1 MLRLGQAPK
10 DLIGHWKEGVSL
22 ERDSGST
29 IEQLCLA
36 VAAGRWLLA
45 YDFRR
50 HGNALLTRTPP
61 LFRSVISRY
70 YYAMYHALRAASYI
84 HTPGDDHEKHSVL
97 PRNIPA
103 DFPNRDA
110 WSNQLKSAREFRNQA
125 DYNPLPQGAATW
137 RDLALTIRPHVDE
150 LLPVAKTYLTSK
162 GCLL

>member
-70 YYAMYHALRAASYI
+70 YPRWTPQNRPYVDRANPAKGVSAQGRMCCSAFP
-84 HTPGDDHEKHSVL
+84 PGE
-97 PRNIPA
+97 
-103 DFPNRDA
+103 
-110 WSNQLKSAREFRNQA
+110 QA
-125 DYNPLPQGAATW
+125 A
-137 RDLALTIRPHVDE
+137 
-150 LLPVAKTYLTSK
+150 
-162 GCLL
+162 